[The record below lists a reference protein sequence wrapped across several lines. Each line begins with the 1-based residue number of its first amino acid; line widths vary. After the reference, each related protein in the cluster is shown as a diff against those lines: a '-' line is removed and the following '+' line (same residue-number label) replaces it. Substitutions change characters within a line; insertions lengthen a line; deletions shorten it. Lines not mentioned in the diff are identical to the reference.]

1 MLFGATLAKAS
12 SGAIDSVRMVRV
24 PNISIALAELKKY
37 GIWIFGADSA
47 SNDSFYDNDFNCSVA
62 LVMGN
67 EGTGLKSIIRKNC
80 DKLVSLPMKGAIS
93 SLNIA
98 TAAGIMLFEANRQR
112 I

>member
-1 MLFGATLAKAS
+1 
-12 SGAIDSVRMVRV
+12 
-24 PNISIALAELKKY
+24 
-37 GIWIFGADSA
+37 
-47 SNDSFYDNDFNCSVA
+47 
-62 LVMGN
+62 MGN